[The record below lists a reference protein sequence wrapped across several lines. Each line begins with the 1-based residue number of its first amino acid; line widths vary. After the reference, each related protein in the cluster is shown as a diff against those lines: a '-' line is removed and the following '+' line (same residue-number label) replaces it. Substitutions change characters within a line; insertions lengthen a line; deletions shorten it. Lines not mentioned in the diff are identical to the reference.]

1 MSTFRFASRST
12 ALLVGLLVLHVA
24 LADSPQRLP
33 PPVQDEP
40 KAGAQLQTA
49 VLSGGCF
56 WGVQGVF
63 QHVRGVRRVLAG
75 YAGGEKTTAHY
86 DQVSTGTTGH
96 AESVEISFDPR
107 AISYGEIL
115 QIFFSVV
122 HDPTELNRQGP
133 DEGPQYRSSIFY
145 ANEAQAAVAR
155 AYIAQ
160 LGHAEVFKHPI
171 VTRVDSLKGFYPA
184 EDVHQDFLLKYPDN
198 PYIVENDLPKVGALK
213 ALFPQT
219 YRDQP
224 VRVNVGLVP
233 AGAVDPTSR

>member
-1 MSTFRFASRST
+1 MSPRIKFASCLT
-12 ALLVGLLVLHVA
+12 ALLVGLLAQVA
-24 LADSPQRLP
+24 LADSTQRLP
-33 PPVQDEP
+33 PPIQDEP
-40 KAGAQLQTA
+40 KTGARLETA
-49 VLSGGCF
+49 VLAGGCF

-63 QHVRGVRRVLAG
+63 QHVRGVRSVLAG
-75 YAGGEKTTAHY
+75 YAGGVKATAHY

-96 AESVEISFDPR
+96 AESVEVSFDPR

-145 ANEAQAAVAR
+145 ANDAQAAIAR

-160 LGHAEVFKHPI
+160 LEAAHVFQHPI

-184 EDVHQDFLLKYPDN
+184 EDAHQDFLLNYPDN
-198 PYIVENDLPKVGALK
+198 PYIVENDLPKVSALK
-213 ALFPQT
+213 GLFPQI
-219 YRDQP
+219 YREQP
-224 VRVNVGLVP
+224 VRVHAGFVP
-233 AGAVDPTSR
+233 ASIR